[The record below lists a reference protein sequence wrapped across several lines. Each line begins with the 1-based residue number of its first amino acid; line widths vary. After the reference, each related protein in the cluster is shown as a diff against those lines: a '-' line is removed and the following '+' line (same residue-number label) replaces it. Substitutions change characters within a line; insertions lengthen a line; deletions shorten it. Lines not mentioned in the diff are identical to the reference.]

1 MKKTIS
7 DARADAF
14 NAKQLNQLVADVS
27 RIASRVALLSDA
39 ADLTGPAL
47 PSDRRQPAFE
57 SADKVRDVIRLRRR
71 RGQYLPN
78 DLFSDPAWDILL
90 VVFHVE
96 LSQFRITI
104 TDLAKR
110 AELPMSTLLR
120 WVTTLTDRGLVRRIE
135 DPFDGR
141 RIYIELTSTGSEAM
155 HAYLASVDLP
165 IA

>member
-1 MKKTIS
+1 VKKTRS

-14 NAKQLNQLVADVS
+14 GPKQLSQLVADVS

-39 ADLTGPAL
+39 ADVTVPVFPLN
-47 PSDRRQPAFE
+47 RREPAFE
-57 SADKVRDVIRLRRR
+57 SADKVRDVIRSRRR

-104 TDLAKR
+104 TDLGKR
-110 AELPMSTLLR
+110 ADLPMSTLLR

-141 RIYIELTSTGSEAM
+141 RIYIELTTMGSDAM
-155 HAYLASVDLP
+155 HAYLASVELP